1 MVASLN
7 TSQSGKAG
15 RNYGYSDFLPMLN
28 STSVKTRFL
37 VSVGANLIRS
47 LIGFFSGML
56 VARGLGPSNYGDL
69 AFLIGS
75 FSSILSLLDMGA
87 SNAFYTF
94 LSRRS
99 RGFLFFAVYFFWVG
113 FQFSITLLFVA
124 VIIPDYLFQKIW
136 LGHDRGIVII
146 ALLVVFMQQQ
156 VWQIVNQIGE
166 SMRKTVKVQLMN
178 ICVSLVYIMGVITL
192 MTLESLSLRS
202 LMLLMLSQYILVT
215 SIAYFVLSRNN
226 ITSSENDTSVKQ
238 IINEYWHYGKPLM
251 MLSLF
256 VFLYNFADKWL
267 LQRFGGSI
275 QQGYFQISNQF
286 ATVSLLATTSILS
299 VFWKEIAHAW
309 ENKDLLRVERLYRKV
324 SRGLVMLGA
333 IISGLLIPWAEQ
345 IVKLVLGVSYSTAW
359 PVLAVMLLYPIHQS
373 MGQIGGTMLL
383 ARGLTKIHMYITVG
397 TISISLPITYLL
409 LAPSDNF
416 GFNMGALGIA
426 LKMVI
431 LGVISVNIQAWIISR
446 ISGWQF
452 DWMFQAVGIPI
463 VVTIGYMVNLL
474 VGQIWNLNDI
484 SIENLFIPVVLNSV
498 LYTIL
503 VFWAIWLLP
512 WLVGLEKKDVKHL
525 IRSIIDRVKSMK
537 SGLGMR

>member
-1 MVASLN
+1 MEAPLN

-15 RNYGYSDFLPMLN
+15 RNYGYSDFHLMLN
-28 STSVKTRFL
+28 STSVKTRFM

-99 RGFLFFAVYFFWVG
+99 RGFIFFSVYFFWVG

-124 VIIPDYLFQKIW
+124 VIIPDHLFQQIW
-136 LGHDRGIVII
+136 IGHDRWIVII

-166 SMRKTVKVQLMN
+166 SMRKTVKVQLLN

-192 MTLESLSLRS
+192 MTLGNLSLRS
-202 LMLLMLSQYILVT
+202 LMLLMLSQYILAT
-215 SIAYFVLSRNN
+215 SIAYLVLSRNN
-226 ITSSENDTSVKQ
+226 ISRSDNDTSVKQ
-238 IINEYWHYGKPLM
+238 ILNEYWDYGKPLM

-267 LQRFGGSI
+267 LQRFGGSV

-309 ENKDLLRVERLYRKV
+309 ENKDLLKVERLYRKV

-345 IVKLVLGVSYSTAW
+345 IVKLVLGDSYSNAW
-359 PVLAVMLLYPIHQS
+359 PVLAIMLLYPIHQS

-383 ARGLTKIHMYITVG
+383 ASGQTKIHMYITVG
-397 TISISLPITYLL
+397 TISISIPIAYLL
-409 LAPSDNF
+409 LTPSDNY

-431 LGVISVNIQAWIISR
+431 LGGLSVNIQAWIISR
-446 ISGWQF
+446 INGWKF
-452 DWMFQAVGIPI
+452 DWMFQAIGIPL
-463 VVTIGYMVNLL
+463 VVAIGYMVNQL
-474 VGQIWNLNDI
+474 VGQFWNLNDI
-484 SIENLFIPVVLNSV
+484 SIENLFMPVVLNSV
-498 LYTIL
+498 LYIIL
-503 VFWAIWLLP
+503 VIWAIWLLP
-512 WLVGLEKKDVKHL
+512 WLVGANKNDVKHL
-525 IRSIIDRVKSMK
+525 VLSMASRMKLMK
-537 SGLGMR
+537 SGAGQR